1 MEWKDAT
8 DLVWSVYMSVFVGHN
23 HNKDHLQL
31 KVQVN

>member
-1 MEWKDAT
+1 MECKDAT
-8 DLVWSVYMSVFVGHN
+8 DLVWSVYMSAFVGHN